1 MGQSQE
7 RVGNSGDGLPHLSV
21 GIERF
26 ENMLF
31 RPLVRSQD
39 SLIVVGIV
47 AYFGTLPK
55 AGCHWTAGW

>member
-7 RVGNSGDGLPHLSV
+7 RVGNPGEGLPHLSV

-26 ENMLF
+26 DIMLL

-39 SLIVVGIV
+39 SLIVGVV

-55 AGCHWTAGW
+55 AACHWTAGW